1 MSSLRQRHILLG
13 ISGGIAAYK
22 GAELVRLLRREGAEV
37 RVMMTRSA
45 REFITPLTL
54 QALSGHPVH
63 GDLLDPGA
71 EAGMGHIELAR
82 WADQIL
88 IAPAS
93 ANCIARL
100 AHGLADDLLTTVC
113 LASAAPL
120 LLAPA
125 MNRQMWDA
133 PATRANVAQLQA
145 RGVRILGPGTGEQA
159 CGEVGPGRLL
169 EPGELVR
176 LLAMNGEPGPLA
188 DLRVLI
194 TAGPTREAIDPVRYI
209 SNRSSGRMGY
219 ALAQAAAGAGAEV
232 TLISGPVALAPPPG
246 SRMIPVN
253 SAADMHA
260 AVFSQLAGQD
270 IFIAT
275 AAVADYRPA
284 QPATHKIKKAAT
296 EMTLTLSRTEDI
308 LSAVAARPG
317 APFTVGFAAETRE
330 LERYARDKL
339 RRKGLD
345 LVAANLVGGEGIG
358 FDSPDNAL
366 SVFWEGGMLEIPRAS
381 KEAVAQRL
389 VALIGERYRD
399 KNRTENH

>member
-63 GDLLDPGA
+63 DDLLDPGA